1 MTFSASAAI
10 NKLRALWLPLICC
23 VALAGCAYELVY
35 NGEVNQSRADEIRT
49 GIEKIR
55 ELNFTKP
62 VPLVLETREQAESAL
77 IADINRD
84 YSDEQLQADGQAGAL
99 IGLFPAGIDLKAE
112 MVSLLKSQ
120 VAGFYDPHGK
130 RMIMVQGAANF
141 GLLTDATEFL
151 MQRDLVGEML
161 LAHEYTHA
169 LQDQHFGLEAALDQ
183 IKDNDDQSLAL
194 KSVAEGDATLA
205 GFGYV
210 AGAMNDE
217 TADSVTS
224 RLEDLPGSFASETKD
239 APEGLS
245 APLIFQY
252 SAGARFVTYAF
263 HRGGWSAV
271 NAIYRQ
277 PPQSSQQIMHPEL
290 YFDRPTPPD
299 QIQVAG
305 YTASLAGWS
314 EVEDNCIGE
323 LLLQV
328 IVQRNL
334 GKQSPA
340 LNVVE
345 RWSGDRML
353 TMRKGS
359 ALTVIWMLSFSDNHS
374 AAQFAGAYVTLLDR
388 MLGQSTAHR
397 IDYRGNAVLVLIG
410 ESAYRYFDLAPAV
423 WAASTIR
430 RTARPRPP
438 ILTTLAD

>member
-1 MTFSASAAI
+1 MTSSSAAA
-10 NKLRALWLPLICC
+10 KARLLWLPILC
-23 VALAGCAYELVY
+23 VIALAGCAYELVR
-35 NGEVNQSRADEIRT
+35 NGAVNQTRADEIQV
-49 GIEKIR
+49 GIQKIR
-55 ELNFTKP
+55 ELSFEHP
-62 VPLVLETREQAESAL
+62 VPLVLETRDQAEAAL

-84 YSDEQLQADGQAGAL
+84 YTDEELQADGHAGAL

-112 MVSLLKSQ
+112 MVRLLKSE

-130 RMIMVQGAANF
+130 RMIMVEGAANF
-141 GLLTDATEFL
+141 GIWTDATEFL
-151 MQRDLVGEML
+151 LQRDLVGEML

-169 LQDQHFGLEAALDQ
+169 LQDQHFGLEAALDK
-183 IKDNDDQSLAL
+183 IKDNDDRSLAL

-205 GFGYV
+205 GFAYV

-217 TADSVTS
+217 TADQVTS
-224 RLEDLPGSFASETKD
+224 RLEDLPGAFAAETKD

-252 SAGARFVTYAF
+252 SEGAKFVSYAY
-263 HRGGWSAV
+263 HRGGWDAV
-271 NAIYRQ
+271 NALYRQ

-290 YFDRPTPPD
+290 YFDRPTLPD
-299 QIQVAG
+299 QIELAG
-305 YTASLAGWS
+305 YKRTFSGWE
-314 EVEDNCIGE
+314 EVEDNCLGE

-328 IVQRNL
+328 IIQRNL

-340 LNVVE
+340 LALTD

-353 TMRKGS
+353 TMRKGQ
-359 ALTVIWMLSFSDNHS
+359 ALTIIWMLSFSDDHS
-374 AAQFAGAYVTLLDR
+374 AAQFAGVYVTLLDR